1 MAKLSTRD
9 IKRKIQGIKNTQRIT
24 KAMKAVSAAKLRKA
38 QIQLQATRP
47 YSEKLYELI
56 NDLAMYVDRTSHP
69 LLEIREE
76 IKSIDYIVVTAD
88 RGLAGAF
95 NSNVIKRTLK
105 DIQKFQEE
113 GKNVN
118 LLLIG
123 RKAVQFFRNK
133 GFDIVGEYEDVYRD
147 KVNLSFTS
155 KIGAD
160 LVQRYTERKTD
171 AIFIINNEL
180 ITTAS
185 YETKVRK
192 LFPIEPEIDL
202 EKIDKM
208 VQYNIEPTKEQ
219 VLERLLKQYVDF
231 QIYRAMVE
239 SSTAEHAARM
249 LAMDN
254 ATRNAGEAIRKWT
267 IVFNKARQESITT
280 ELIDIINAAQAI
292 SKN

>member
-56 NDLAMYVDRTSHP
+56 NDLAMYVDRESHP

-76 IKSIDYIVVTAD
+76 KNIDYVIVTAD

-95 NSNVIKRTLK
+95 NSNVIKRALK
-105 DIQKFQEE
+105 DINSLKEQ
-113 GKNVN
+113 GKKVS
-118 LLLIG
+118 LILFG
-123 RKAVQFFRNK
+123 RKAVQFFKNK
-133 GFDIVGEYEDVYRD
+133 GFDIVGEYEDIYRD
-147 KVNLSFTS
+147 NVNITFTS
-155 KIGAD
+155 QVGGIIA
-160 LVQRYTERKTD
+160 QRYIEKKTD
-171 AIFIINNEL
+171 AVYLINNEL
-180 ITTAS
+180 ITTAN

-202 EKIDKM
+202 EKMDKM

-219 VLERLLKQYVDF
+219 VLESLLKQYINF
-231 QIYRAMVE
+231 QLYRAMVE

-249 LAMDN
+249 IAMDN
-254 ATRNAGEAIRKWT
+254 ATRNAGEAIKRWT
-267 IVFNKARQESITT
+267 VIFNKARQESITT
-280 ELIDIINAAQAI
+280 ELIDIVNAAEAL
-292 SKN
+292 K